1 MCHLFQL
8 LWIII
13 QNIAVLLTFYRECS
27 YLPKSFVLFK
37 KVHSIYLSFA
47 CTKLHPR
54 GKLVTPRTANAIL
67 HTLKY
72 KV

>member
-1 MCHLFQL
+1 MCRLFQL

-37 KVHSIYLSFA
+37 KVHSIYFSFA
-47 CTKLHPR
+47 CTKSYPR
-54 GKLVTPRTANAIL
+54 GKLVTPCTANAIL
-67 HTLKY
+67 HILKY